1 MHSLINICWG
11 VFIRKM
17 ESRVAVQKMRVL
29 RPQWAKMGGH
39 GQASRRKTS
48 SAPLFH
54 AAGQSSAAQLLFP
67 MARGRDAEEY
77 FILYAA
83 GGLRMR
89 VFSHYPG
96 EHAAPMAF
104 PAGSLPRRPAVLLR
118 RENIPI
124 T

>member
-1 MHSLINICWG
+1 M
-11 VFIRKM
+11 
-17 ESRVAVQKMRVL
+17 
-29 RPQWAKMGGH
+29 AKHH
-39 GQASRRKTS
+39 GEKPPPRRFFMPPDRA
-48 SAPLFH
+48 APL
-54 AAGQSSAAQLLFP
+54 QLLFP